1 MRPLNNGTLFKGLS
15 RAMKGKNMP
24 KKILIVDDEPN
35 IIVPLEFLMEQNN
48 YKVKVAE
55 NGEQALE
62 LIATYKPDL
71 ILLDIM
77 LPGMDGYEV
86 CQKIRMNPK
95 YKTIKIIFLSAM
107 ARTIDIAKGMGLD
120 ADDYI
125 TKPFSNSY
133 VVDRINEL
141 LGNDE

>member
-1 MRPLNNGTLFKGLS
+1 
-15 RAMKGKNMP
+15 MP

>member
-1 MRPLNNGTLFKGLS
+1 
-15 RAMKGKNMP
+15 MP

-48 YKVKVAE
+48 YDVKVAE
-55 NGEQALE
+55 TGEKAIDLLE
-62 LIATYKPDL
+62 NYNPDL

-86 CQKIRMNPK
+86 CQKIKMNPHF
-95 YKTIKIIFLSAM
+95 KTMKIVFLSAM
-107 ARTIDIAKGMGLD
+107 ARTIDIAKGMGLA

-125 TKPFSNSY
+125 TKPFSNAH
-133 VVDRINEL
+133 VVARVNEL
-141 LGNDE
+141 LKDEP